1 MIQIKRVEN
10 EQDKMKFIKFP
21 WSLYKDE
28 KNWVPPLI
36 FDVRNNLNTV
46 KNPFYLHSEIE
57 LFLAEKDGNI
67 AGRIA
72 AIKNDNH
79 NKFHE
84 DKAGFFGFF
93 ESINDEDVAGKLFE
107 TVCNWCKNKGLD
119 SVIGPVN
126 PSTNDECGL
135 LVDGFDHQ
143 PVFLTPYNPGYYKKL
158 VEDFGFKKGNDLYAY
173 YIPADVIKDEKIMN
187 KLERVANLIKKKEGI
202 VTRKVNMKDLDGEVK
217 RIEEV
222 YNDAWEKNWGF
233 VPLTTEEFD
242 FFKKNLKAIVDPDIV
257 FFADINGEA
266 AGFSLALPDYNQI
279 FRKLN
284 GRIFPFGIIKL
295 LTGKKKINVMRVWAM
310 GVKFKYQ
317 KRGVDSVFYLETI
330 KEGNRKG
337 YKGAEISWV
346 LEDNLPMRQTAE
358 KLGAYIYKT
367 FRIYSKNLIN

>member
-1 MIQIKRVEN
+1 
-10 EQDKMKFIKFP
+10 MKFIKLP
-21 WSLYKDE
+21 WSLYQNE
-28 KNWVPPLI
+28 KYWVPPLI

-46 KNPFYLHSEIE
+46 KNPFYLHSEID
-57 LFLAEKDGNI
+57 LFLAEKDGNLV
-67 AGRIA
+67 GRIA

-84 DKAGFFGFF
+84 DKSGFFGFF
-93 ESINDEDVAGKLFE
+93 ESINDEDVAGRLFE
-107 TVCNWCKNKGLD
+107 TACNWCKNKGLD

-135 LVDGFDHQ
+135 LVDGFNHL
-143 PVFLTPYNPGYYKKL
+143 PVFLTPYNPEYYKNL
-158 VEDFGFKKGNDLYAY
+158 VEGFGFKKGNDLYAY
-173 YIPADVIKDEKIMN
+173 YISSEVIKDEKMMN
-187 KLERVANLIKKKEGI
+187 KLERVAKLIKSKEGV

-279 FRKLN
+279 FKKLN
-284 GRIFPFGIIKL
+284 GRIFPFGVIKL
-295 LTGKKKINVMRVWAM
+295 LTGKKKINFMRVWAM
-310 GVKFKYQ
+310 GIKFKYQ
-317 KRGVDSVFYLETI
+317 KRGIDSVFYLETI

-337 YKGAEISWV
+337 YTGAEISWV

-367 FRIYSKNLIN
+367 FRIYNKNL